1 MNLVVLQGRI
11 TKEPELNQTNN
22 GISYCQFS
30 LAVNKPKIKG
40 KEQEAIFVNCVAWQK
55 QAEVIVRYI
64 KKGNKMLIRGRLDIT
79 KNGDKYYTNVIVEQ
93 LDFIDTINTKQAEN
107 SANEF
112 EIVDNDNSNDGF
124 PF

>member
-11 TKEPELNQTNN
+11 TKEPELKQTSS

-40 KEQEAIFVNCVAWQK
+40 QEQEVIFVNCTAWQK

-79 KNGDKYYTNVIVEQ
+79 KNGDRYYTNVIVEQ
-93 LDFIDTINTKQAEN
+93 LDFIDTINTKQTEN
-107 SANEF
+107 QTNEF
-112 EIVDNDNSNDGF
+112 EINDDDNSNEEF